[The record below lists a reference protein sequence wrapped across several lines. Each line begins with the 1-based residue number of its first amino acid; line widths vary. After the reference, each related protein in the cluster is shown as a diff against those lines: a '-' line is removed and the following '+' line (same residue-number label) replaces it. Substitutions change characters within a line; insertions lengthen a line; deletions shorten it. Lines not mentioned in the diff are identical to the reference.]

1 MLKAAAVV
9 TVALSLFVAGPAA
22 AQSKSWTA
30 VKGSV
35 TPQAAFVFGAN
46 FDPIR
51 KTASYATALKMFLD
65 QEDDAKQAFELVK
78 THCQIDVPNA
88 LTDATAIMKADE
100 KPLVVLGLNGLD
112 EPKVVACLEKIVMSF
127 APAGTAP
134 IKLVAKKKGK
144 VTEYTVPGESK
155 KIYIAWLAAD
165 VLAFTDDPIA
175 KGKLEKMLAGKAPK
189 GEVGKMLAKV
199 ATTAPIWFAVAK
211 KEREAGIGTVLG
223 GYGQIDIAGTNVNV
237 TGHLIMAK
245 ASEASQATL
254 AGNQGLEEAKR
265 KAAKIPAAKKLLD
278 TVTIVANGKE
288 VDIKG
293 TVADK
298 DIVTLVPDLDKLF

>member
-1 MLKAAAVV
+1 MLKAAALV
-9 TVALSLFVAGPAA
+9 TLALSLFVARPAA
-22 AQSKSWTA
+22 AQSKSWAA

-35 TPQAAFVFGAN
+35 TPKAAFVFGAN

-51 KTASYATALKMFLD
+51 KTATYATVLKMFLD
-65 QEDDAKQAFELVK
+65 GEEDAKQAFDLIK
-78 THCQIDVPNA
+78 THCQIDVASA

-134 IKLVAKKKGK
+134 IKLTAKKKGK
-144 VTEYTVPGESK
+144 VTEYTVPGERK

-175 KGKLEKMLAGKAPK
+175 KGKLEKMLAGKAAK
-189 GEVGKMLAKV
+189 GDLGKWIAKIST
-199 ATTAPIWFAVAK
+199 AAPIWFAVAK
-211 KEREAGIGTVLG
+211 KEREDGLNIVG
-223 GYGQIDIAGTNVNV
+223 GYGQVDITGGNVSL
-237 TGHLIMAK
+237 TGHLVLAK

-254 AGNQGLEEAKR
+254 MAHDGLTEAKA
-265 KAAKIPAAKKLLD
+265 KAAKIPAAKKMLD

-288 VDIKG
+288 VDVSVTI
-293 TVADK
+293 ADK
-298 DIVTLVPDLDKLF
+298 DIVTLIPQLDTLF